1 MNACDLIQHIG
12 SGEEFVVARDQ
23 SPIAPFHNEHT
34 VYAWDRA
41 GQRIPLD
48 RRFVRVVVDTEA
60 RPESRPTV
68 TQHVT
73 RTTEASR

>member
-23 SPIAPFHNEHT
+23 RAIMPFHNEHT

-60 RPESRPTV
+60 ATPHSAL
-68 TQHVT
+68 
-73 RTTEASR
+73 RTPHSTPEASR